1 MESAI
6 IKRIFHLIVL
16 SVFFVE
22 CSSTKGPRP
31 QALKVPMAIN
41 IKADNSVNF
50 TDLNVNFY
58 VLNVKDILDDFLDI
72 YPVLVEADENPQI
85 IADITVENF
94 NISPKDVRTSRRSYS
109 RNVQVGTD
117 AKGQPVYQAVTATA
131 DFVQT
136 QIRSNAQ
143 LSGKLTIKGN
153 PPKVFQQKKYF
164 ETYNWQNVSVENVQ
178 GDQRA
183 LDPSIYSGTSF
194 SGMEPNS
201 NDILMALSNKQMLR
215 DLSNE
220 LRKYY
225 QKPRK

>member
-1 MESAI
+1 MESAL
-6 IKRIFHLIVL
+6 IKRIFPLIIL
-16 SVFFVE
+16 SVFFVG

-41 IKADNSVNF
+41 INGDNSINF
-50 TDLNVNFY
+50 TDLNANFY
-58 VLNVKDILDDFLDI
+58 RLNVKDILDDFLDI

-85 IADITVENF
+85 IADISIENF
-94 NISPKDVRTSRRSYS
+94 HISPKDERTSRRYYS
-109 RNVQVGTD
+109 RNIQVGTD
-117 AKGQPVYQAVTATA
+117 AKGQPVYQTVTATV
-131 DFVQT
+131 DFR
-136 QIRSNAQ
+136 QIQISSNAR
-143 LSGKLTIKGN
+143 LSGKLTIKGT
-153 PPKVFQQKKYF
+153 PPKLFQSKKYF

-183 LDPSIYSGTSF
+183 VDPMIYSGTSF
-194 SGMEPNS
+194 SGMEPTT
-201 NDILMALSNKQMLR
+201 NDILMALSNKEMLR